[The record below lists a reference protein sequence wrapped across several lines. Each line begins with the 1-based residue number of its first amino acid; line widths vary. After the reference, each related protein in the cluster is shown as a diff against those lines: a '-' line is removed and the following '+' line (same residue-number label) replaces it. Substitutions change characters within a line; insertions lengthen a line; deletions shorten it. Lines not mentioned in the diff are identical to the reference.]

1 VLFCIRM
8 KDKQHSQ
15 PWLLLNRDELEQTLR
30 DMVKDLIEPGNKPL
44 TVKSG
49 EELLT
54 RKEAAEAL
62 KVSLP
67 TLHRMTKRGV
77 IKVTYIGNAVR
88 IKRSE
93 IEKH

>member
-1 VLFCIRM
+1 MM

-30 DMVKDLIEPGNKPL
+30 EIVKDIVEPKQKPSL
-44 TVKSG
+44 VKNG

-54 RKEAAEAL
+54 RKEAAETL

-67 TLHRMTKRGV
+67 TLHRMIKSGV

-93 IEKH
+93 IQKH